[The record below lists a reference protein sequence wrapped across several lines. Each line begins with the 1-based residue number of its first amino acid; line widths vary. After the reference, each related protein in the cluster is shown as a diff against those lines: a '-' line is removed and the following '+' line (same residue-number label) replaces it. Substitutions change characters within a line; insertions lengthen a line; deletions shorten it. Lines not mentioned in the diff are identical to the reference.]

1 MNIQIE
7 CFDTKSTMNFGN
19 YLSNTAMELV
29 LVCLFV
35 CGIAVRMIGICELD
49 WTKQFQT
56 PWR

>member
-1 MNIQIE
+1 MNIQVE
-7 CFDTKSTMNFGN
+7 CFDTKSTMNIGN

-29 LVCLFV
+29 LVCFFF
-35 CGIAVRMIGICELD
+35 CGIAVLGICELD